1 MTIRGNITKTKYNNP
16 EKQSIKL
23 HSRETK
29 HKITLQGNKT
39 PAKTTSYHLCIQ
51 NNGSET

>member
-16 EKQSIKL
+16 EKQNIKL

-39 PAKTTSYHLCIQ
+39 PAKNYKLPSMYTKQ
-51 NNGSET
+51 QK